1 MIIEKY
7 IIGKYI
13 DKLPKIIKWLYAII
27 FIVIGWIIF
36 RSNSVTD
43 IGYFIKKLFD
53 FSSTDFV
60 GLLLVNNFSLSLVYM
75 VIGIILMF
83 PIYPKIKEKFDNKI
97 WYQWIENLYCI
108 GLLLVCIL
116 FLTSS
121 SYNPFIYFRF

>member
-1 MIIEKY
+1 
-7 IIGKYI
+7 
-13 DKLPKIIKWLYAII
+13 
-27 FIVIGWIIF
+27 
-36 RSNSVTD
+36 
-43 IGYFIKKLFD
+43 
-53 FSSTDFV
+53 
-60 GLLLVNNFSLSLVYM
+60 M